1 MTPSAKG
8 SKVIIVSNRLPI
20 TIHRGSSGLEYKP
33 STGGLATGLS
43 SLQEEFQTTWIGWPG
58 TVMRDDWKQVET
70 SLVTE
75 FMCHPVFIPEQLVE
89 LYYEGYSNRTIWPI
103 FHSFSSYAK
112 YSAAEW
118 DAYKEA
124 NALFGQKILE
134 VYKPGDILW
143 IHDYHLMLLPKY
155 LRDRLPGITMGFFL
169 HIPFPHY
176 DIFRLLPQH
185 MEILESLLTFDL
197 IGFHTHDY
205 AQAFLGNVRRLL
217 GYDHTLGQLLVGDHM
232 VQVDVFPMGIDF
244 KKYNSAPLDPS
255 LAPEIAS
262 IKNSLS
268 NWKSVFSV
276 SRLDYTKGI
285 PESLAAIKE
294 FFGQYPEWQ
303 EKVVFILVVV
313 PSRENVEQYASLKRE
328 IDELVGRINSS
339 FGTLEWQPIRYIYRS
354 LTFGELIGL
363 YANADVALVTPLR
376 DGMNLIAKEY
386 LAVRRDGTGMLVLG
400 EMAGAAKE
408 LLETIT
414 VNPNSKEEIARAV
427 HNALVMPLDEQQ
439 RRNTTMRN
447 RLETNDLY
455 HWVRHFFVRLREVQ
469 GESSSLAVKLL
480 DSSSRQQLISD
491 YFRSNSR
498 LLLLDYDGTL
508 VPFAD
513 EPGGASPDEEIL
525 STLQKLSTEKRNR
538 VVILSGRDRTTL
550 GQWLGHLNVTLVSE
564 HGGWFRRPG
573 AREWI
578 PTTTSNLNGW
588 KKDIRPML
596 ELFVGRVPGSF
607 VEEKDF
613 SLVWHYRKAETDAA
627 SAAARELLDTL
638 SNFSANLHI
647 QVLPGNK
654 TVEVRTMG
662 ISKGVFFTQFLA
674 ASPGEFILAMGDD
687 WTDEDLF
694 AVVPSS
700 AYSIKVAP
708 KVSKARFNLNSVGD
722 ARALLERLASRS
734 IFRMLLHWKR

>member
-1 MTPSAKG
+1 
-8 SKVIIVSNRLPI
+8 
-20 TIHRGSSGLEYKP
+20 
-33 STGGLATGLS
+33 
-43 SLQEEFQTTWIGWPG
+43 
-58 TVMRDDWKQVET
+58 
-70 SLVTE
+70 
-75 FMCHPVFIPEQLVE
+75 
-89 LYYEGYSNRTIWPI
+89 
-103 FHSFSSYAK
+103 
-112 YSAAEW
+112 
-118 DAYKEA
+118 
-124 NALFGQKILE
+124 
-134 VYKPGDILW
+134 
-143 IHDYHLMLLPKY
+143 
-155 LRDRLPGITMGFFL
+155 
-169 HIPFPHY
+169 
-176 DIFRLLPQH
+176 
-185 MEILESLLTFDL
+185 
-197 IGFHTHDY
+197 
-205 AQAFLGNVRRLL
+205 
-217 GYDHTLGQLLVGDHM
+217 M

-244 KKYNSAPLDPS
+244 KKYNSAPVDPS
-255 LAPEIAS
+255 LAEDITS
-262 IKNSLS
+262 IRNSLS
-268 NWKSVFSV
+268 SWKSVFSV

-294 FFGQYPEWQ
+294 FFGQYPEWH

-386 LAVRRDGTGMLVLG
+386 LAVRRDGTGTLVLG
-400 EMAGAAKE
+400 ELAGAAKE

-427 HNALVMPLDEQQ
+427 HAALLMPIDEQQ
-439 RRNTTMRN
+439 RRNTIMRN
-447 RLETNDLY
+447 RLEANDLY
-455 HWVRHFFVRLREVQ
+455 HWVKHFFVRLREVQ
-469 GESSSLAVKLL
+469 ETSNTLAVKLL
-480 DSSSRQQLISD
+480 DSASKQQLIRD
-491 YFRSNSR
+491 YFMANSR

-513 EPGGASPDEEIL
+513 DPAGAAPDDQIL
-525 STLQKLSTEKRNR
+525 SALQKLSGERKNR
-538 VVILSGRDRTTL
+538 VVIVSGRDRATL
-550 GQWLGHLNVTLVSE
+550 GKWLGHLNVTLVAE
-564 HGGWFRRPG
+564 HGGWLHRPR
-573 AREWI
+573 ANEWI
-578 PTTTSNLNGW
+578 PTTTSHLNGW

-596 ELFVGRVPGSF
+596 EMFVGRIPGSF

-613 SLVWHYRKAETDAA
+613 SLVWHYRKAETEAA
-627 SAAARELLDTL
+627 SPAARELLDTL
-638 SNFSANLHI
+638 ANFSANLHI

-674 ASPGEFILAMGDD
+674 ATAGEFILAMGDD

-694 AVVPSS
+694 AVLPPS

-708 KVSKARFNLNSVGD
+708 KVSKARFNLNSVSD
-722 ARALLERLASRS
+722 ARALLERLATRS